1 MDDEEIIT
9 NDSLLADSIVVE
21 PEPNEVYSVVVE
33 QEPLEA
39 DSSASKPETAD
50 SEIIEQEIVEE
61 EVSVDFFLDYEK
73 GEDSVIVSMPQYC
86 RESFFTGDSAYNYE
100 GGNHRGIAGD
110 PLPYTIKND
119 TIMTS
124 LLILCFVVMT
134 VALSNSRNF
143 LLRQARKLVMNSGN
157 DERSITETSTEVKF
171 QLCMLAFTCL
181 QVAILQY
188 FYTLEHI
195 GTTFILESQ
204 YGLIAIYFAI
214 VLIYFLIKVGLY
226 TVVNNVF
233 FTGRKNIQ
241 WLKSMLFT
249 TTLEGTILY
258 PIVLLQSYFSLIA
271 TNVVFLV
278 LMAVILMKI
287 LTFYECHITFFRQN
301 SGGLQIILY
310 FCALEAVPLS
320 ALWLIMVLAGNY
332 LKVNY

>member
-1 MDDEEIIT
+1 MDVEEIIT
-9 NDSLLADSIVVE
+9 NDSLLADSIAVE
-21 PEPNEVYSVVVE
+21 PEANEVYSVVVE

-50 SEIIEQEIVEE
+50 SQIIEQEIVEE
-61 EVSVDFFLDYEK
+61 EVSLDFFLDYEE
-73 GEDSVIVSMPQYC
+73 GEDSVFVSLPQYYK
-86 RESFFTGDSAYNYE
+86 ESFFTGDSAYNYE

-143 LLRQARKLVMNSGN
+143 LLRQAKKLVMNSGN

-214 VLIYFLIKVGLY
+214 VLIYFLIKAGLY
-226 TVVNNVF
+226 TVVNKVF

-249 TTLEGTILY
+249 TTLEGTMLY

-271 TNVVFLV
+271 TNVVFWV
-278 LMAVILMKI
+278 LMVVILMKI

-310 FCALEAVPLS
+310 FCALETVPLS